1 MEYVCSA
8 LEDCIADFEVRINN
22 RQDDSTKLHEDLIAN
37 LKQKIKDLE
46 AQELSQWEA
55 QSHPDP
61 AQRMPTHIFQKL
73 NEKLLAEKEEIKQAL
88 CKAYESIPKPIDY
101 KEKVLKFT
109 DALEALKNT
118 EISASTKN
126 QYLKD
131 ILERI
136 DYEREPIV
144 RISKQN
150 AEQYSTTA
158 SKGLK
163 YHMEPYKITI
173 KIKP

>member
-1 MEYVCSA
+1 
-8 LEDCIADFEVRINN
+8 
-22 RQDDSTKLHEDLIAN
+22 
-37 LKQKIKDLE
+37 
-46 AQELSQWEA
+46 
-55 QSHPDP
+55 
-61 AQRMPTHIFQKL
+61 MPTHIFQKL

-88 CKAYESIPKPIDY
+88 CKAYESIPKPVDY

-109 DALEALKNT
+109 DALGALKDPD
-118 EISASTKN
+118 ISASIKN

-136 DYEREPIV
+136 DYERAPIV